1 MTGWIMLNL
10 TDKYN
15 ELTKPN
21 LKELSETILLAAE
34 SLIEIV
40 AEEGKQNEQWFLD
53 YLDELNRL
61 SVIY

>member
-1 MTGWIMLNL
+1 MLNL

-40 AEEGKQNEQWFLD
+40 AEEGKQN
-53 YLDELNRL
+53 
-61 SVIY
+61 

>member
-1 MTGWIMLNL
+1 MLNL

-21 LKELSETILLAAE
+21 LKELFETILFAAE

-40 AEEGKQNEQWFLD
+40 AEEGRQNEQWFLD

>member
-1 MTGWIMLNL
+1 MLNL

-34 SLIEIV
+34 FLIEIV

>member
-1 MTGWIMLNL
+1 MLNL

-21 LKELSETILLAAE
+21 LKELSKTLLLATE
-34 SLIEIV
+34 SLIEVV
-40 AEEGKQNEQWFLD
+40 AKEGKQNEQWFLD

>member
-1 MTGWIMLNL
+1 MLNL
-10 TDKYN
+10 ADKYN
-15 ELTKPN
+15 ELTQPN

>member
-1 MTGWIMLNL
+1 MLNL

-40 AEEGKQNEQWFLD
+40 AEEGRQNEQWFLD

>member
-1 MTGWIMLNL
+1 MLNL

-40 AEEGKQNEQWFLD
+40 AEERKQNEQWFLD

>member
-1 MTGWIMLNL
+1 MLNL

-61 SVIY
+61 SVSY

>member
-1 MTGWIMLNL
+1 MLNL
-10 TDKYN
+10 TNKYN

-40 AEEGKQNEQWFLD
+40 AEEGRQNEQWFLD

>member
-1 MTGWIMLNL
+1 MLNL

-40 AEEGKQNEQWFLD
+40 AEEGKQNEQQFLD
-53 YLDELNRL
+53 FLDELNRL

>member
-1 MTGWIMLNL
+1 MLNL

-61 SVIY
+61 SIIY

>member
-1 MTGWIMLNL
+1 MLNL

-40 AEEGKQNEQWFLD
+40 AEEGRQNEQWFLD

-61 SVIY
+61 SVVY

>member
-1 MTGWIMLNL
+1 MLNL

-40 AEEGKQNEQWFLD
+40 AEEGRQNEQWFLN

>member
-1 MTGWIMLNL
+1 MLNL

-21 LKELSETILLAAE
+21 LKQISETILLAAE
-34 SLIEIV
+34 SLIEMV
-40 AEEGKQNEQWFLD
+40 AEEGKQQEQWFLD

>member
-1 MTGWIMLNL
+1 MLNL

-21 LKELSETILLAAE
+21 LKKLSETILLAAE

-40 AEEGKQNEQWFLD
+40 AEEGRQNEQWFLD

>member
-1 MTGWIMLNL
+1 MLNL

-61 SVIY
+61 SVI

>member
-1 MTGWIMLNL
+1 MLNL

-21 LKELSETILLAAE
+21 LKELSETILLAVE

-40 AEEGKQNEQWFLD
+40 AEEGRQNEQWFLD

>member
-1 MTGWIMLNL
+1 MLNL

-40 AEEGKQNEQWFLD
+40 VEEGRQNEQWFLD
-53 YLDELNRL
+53 YLDELNKL

>member
-1 MTGWIMLNL
+1 MLNL

-21 LKELSETILLAAE
+21 LKKLSETILLAAE

>member
-1 MTGWIMLNL
+1 MLNL

-53 YLDELNRL
+53 YLDNLNKL
-61 SVIY
+61 SVSY

>member
-1 MTGWIMLNL
+1 MLNL
-10 TDKYN
+10 SDKYN

>member
-1 MTGWIMLNL
+1 MLNL

-40 AEEGKQNEQWFLD
+40 AEEGRQNEQWFLD

-61 SVIY
+61 SVSY

>member
-1 MTGWIMLNL
+1 MLNL

-61 SVIY
+61 SLIY

>member
-1 MTGWIMLNL
+1 MLNL

-21 LKELSETILLAAE
+21 LKELSETILLAVE

>member
-1 MTGWIMLNL
+1 MLNL

-40 AEEGKQNEQWFLD
+40 AEEERQNEQWFLD

>member
-1 MTGWIMLNL
+1 MLNL
-10 TDKYN
+10 TYN

>member
-1 MTGWIMLNL
+1 MLNL
-10 TDKYN
+10 TDKYK

-21 LKELSETILLAAE
+21 LKELSETILQAAE